1 MALTYGFYNS
11 VDSDRVYDAVQVSS
25 IFDGVIEDGV
35 FSTIGDSLIV
45 AEYSGMVV
53 HVGTGRAWFN
63 HTWTLND
70 AEASLTL
77 DAAHAT
83 LPRIDVVALEIN
95 AETDTRANSLKIVKG
110 TPASEPEPPE
120 LTNTSTI
127 HQYPLAHILVGAT
140 VTEIVQNN
148 ITNKVGTDD
157 CPFVAGPLTV
167 VSVEEL
173 LIQWDAEWHIWFDFV
188 VNELT
193 EEQFGNL
200 QDQINDHDHSEVLNT
215 PVVTDGIAALAV
227 TKAKLASDSVDDS
240 KIEYRVP
247 TLGKRQG
254 ASGTNWDDA
263 EGGLSDYTLTNVK
276 MEVGVKPVIIANG
289 NSSNSGIVTFPVV
302 FSYIPIVLSQGYD
315 SGGADC
321 NIIVTAISTSQAT
334 FKVTRPGTTGS
345 LQVNIYW
352 LAVGPE

>member
-11 VDSDRVYDAVQVSS
+11 VDSDRLYDAVQVSS

-45 AEYSGMVV
+45 AEYEGMVV
-53 HVGTGRAWFN
+53 YVGTGRAWFN

-70 AEASLTL
+70 AEAALTV

-83 LPRIDVVALEIN
+83 LSRIDIVALEIN
-95 AETDTRANSLKIVKG
+95 AETGTRANSLKIVKG
-110 TPASEPEPPE
+110 TPASEPVPPA
-120 LTNTSTI
+120 LTNTGTI
-127 HQYPLAHILVGAT
+127 HQYPLAHILVGAN

-173 LIQWDAEWHIWFDFV
+173 LIQWDAEWHVWFDFV
-188 VNELT
+188 VNELGS
-193 EEQFGNL
+193 EQFGNL
-200 QDQINDHDHSEVLNT
+200 QNQINDHDHSEVLNT
-215 PVVTDGIAALAV
+215 PVVTDGIAASAV
-227 TKAKLASDSVDDS
+227 TKAKLASNSVDDS

-254 ASGTNWDDA
+254 SSANHWDDA
-263 EGGLSDYTLTNVK
+263 EGGASDYTLTNVK
-276 MEVGVKPVIIANG
+276 MEVGVKAAIISNG
-289 NSSNSGIVTFPVV
+289 NSYSNTTITFPVAFAYNPLV
-302 FSYIPIVLSQGYD
+302 FCQAIEP
-315 SGGADC
+315 GGADC
-321 NIIVTAISTSQAT
+321 NIVVTAISTTQVS
-334 FKVTRPGTTGS
+334 VRVNRPGTSGS
-345 LQVNIYW
+345 LEVNVAW
-352 LAVGPE
+352 SAVGPE

>member
-1 MALTYGFYNS
+1 MTLTYGFYNS
-11 VDSDRVYDAVQVSS
+11 VASDRVYDAVQVSS

-63 HTWTLND
+63 HTWTFND
-70 AEASLTL
+70 AEASLTV

-95 AETDTRANSLKIVKG
+95 AETAIRANSLKIVKG
-110 TPASEPEPPE
+110 TPATEPVPPT

-127 HQYPLAHILVGAT
+127 HQYPLAHIYVGAA
-140 VTEIVQNN
+140 VTEIIQDN
-148 ITNKVGTDD
+148 ITNKVGTDG

-173 LIQWDAEWHIWFDFV
+173 LIQWHAEWHTWFDFV

-200 QDQINDHDHSEVLNT
+200 QGQINEHNHSEVLNT
-215 PVVTDGIAALAV
+215 KVVTDGVSDLAV
-227 TKAKLASDSVDDS
+227 TKAKLASNSVDDS

-247 TLGKRQG
+247 TLAKRQG
-254 ASGTNWDDA
+254 STANHWDDA
-263 EGGLSDYTLTNVK
+263 EGAASNYTLTNVK
-276 MEVGVKPVIIANG
+276 MEVGVKAAVISNG
-289 NSSNSGIVTFPVV
+289 NSYGNITITFPTAFVYNPLV
-302 FSYIPIVLSQGYD
+302 FCQAIEP
-315 SGGADC
+315 GGADC
-321 NIIVTAISTSQAT
+321 NIVVTAISTTQVSIR
-334 FKVTRPGTTGS
+334 VNRPGTTGS
-345 LQVNIYW
+345 LQVNVAW
-352 LAVGPE
+352 SAVGPE